1 MPSRPSPPGSQ
12 PSVTILREARLESA
26 AGTASVVLPHAL
38 QPAQFDPKGG
48 RVRYQLTLDLPQTPK
63 EQLAIYIQKVSLGAR
78 FYLNGEL
85 VGSCA
90 VGALEDLRCL
100 HRPWLIAPP

>member
-38 QPAQFDPKGG
+38 QPAQFDLKGG
-48 RVRYQLTLDLPQTPK
+48 RVRYQLTLDLP
-63 EQLAIYIQKVSLGAR
+63 
-78 FYLNGEL
+78 
-85 VGSCA
+85 
-90 VGALEDLRCL
+90 
-100 HRPWLIAPP
+100 